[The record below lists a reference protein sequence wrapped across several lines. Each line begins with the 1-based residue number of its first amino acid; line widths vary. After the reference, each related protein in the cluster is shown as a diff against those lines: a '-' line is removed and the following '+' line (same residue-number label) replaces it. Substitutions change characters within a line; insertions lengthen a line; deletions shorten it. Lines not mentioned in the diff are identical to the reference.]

1 MASLTLLIIHFNEKE
16 KSLGQWNYLL
26 AVVLV
31 FLSAMMV
38 STVRYPSFKSL
49 GLRSTSTFMKA
60 IGAALFLGC
69 LLVLRE
75 RVLYYVLPAF
85 FTLYLVYGFVRPQ
98 PLARLAAGNRG
109 GRRRRTGR
117 SALNHAGP
125 DQPFSSPRSPALSSA
140 CCSSMPVGPVNL
152 TIINEGAQR
161 GFQMGHAHRPRRGG
175 DGGDLLHDCVHRLFV
190 VLRPA
195 AWSRASMEV
204 FTFVFMLFLGMKFLS
219 AKTVTAPTQLGAAA
233 SRIEKRIDE
242 KLHPHSAFMI
252 GFVRVLGN
260 IGVLLFWIVAAA
272 YFMSHEAYFT
282 STMGRGHRRRQG
294 RVHRRRGAGHEHCG
308 FAR

>member
-16 KSLGQWNYLL
+16 KSLGHWNYLL

-49 GLRSTSTFMKA
+49 GLRSTSTFTKA

-69 LLVLRE
+69 LLMLRE
-75 RVLYYVLPAF
+75 KILYYVLPAF

-98 PLARLAAGNRG
+98 HLARLAPGNRG
-109 GRRRRTGR
+109 RRRGR
-117 SALNHAGP
+117 AGRGALNHAGTS
-125 DQPFSSPRSPALSSA
+125 QPFSSPRSRALSAA
-140 CCSSMPVGPVNL
+140 CCCPCPSGRSISPSSTSARSGVSNGRCSSAWARSTMEVIYC
-152 TIINEGAQR
+152 TIAFT
-161 GFQMGHAHRPRRGG
+161 GFSSFFG
-175 DGGDLLHDCVHRLFV
+175 
-190 VLRPA
+190 
-195 AWSRASMEV
+195 SRIVKASMEV

-260 IGVLLFWIVAAA
+260 LGVLLFWIVAGGLLHVA
-272 YFMSHEAYFT
+272 
-282 STMGRGHRRRQG
+282 RGLFHLL
-294 RVHRRRGAGHEHCG
+294 
-308 FAR
+308 